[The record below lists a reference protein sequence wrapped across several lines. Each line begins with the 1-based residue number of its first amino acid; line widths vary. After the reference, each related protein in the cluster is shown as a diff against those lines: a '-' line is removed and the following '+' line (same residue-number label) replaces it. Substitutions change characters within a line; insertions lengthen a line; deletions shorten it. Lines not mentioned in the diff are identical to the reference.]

1 MKQMKRFTVTLM
13 ASFLLTAISFNASA
27 QTEFEEGQIAINAG
41 ITYGFDIEELGI
53 RAGAT
58 YFINENMRVGGDL
71 TYWLTDDHAGSSF
84 GQSYSYSWT
93 ALEINGNFHYIFY
106 NQDELLLYG
115 IGALGIHYSRVSMDI
130 PGYGSESS
138 SDSELGLG
146 IGGGVEYNIG
156 GFSIFAEPKLFLSGF
171 DQLKFNIGVR
181 YYL

>member
-1 MKQMKRFTVTLM
+1 MKQMKQFTVTLV
-13 ASFLLTAISFNASA
+13 AVFLLLASSLHVKA

-41 ITYGFDIEELGI
+41 IAYGFDIEELGL
-53 RAGAT
+53 RGGVT
-58 YFINENMRVGGDL
+58 YFLNENMRVGGDL
-71 TYWLTDDHAGSSF
+71 TYWLTDDHTEHYWGET
-84 GQSYSYSWT
+84 YSYSWT
-93 ALEINGNFHYIFY
+93 ALEINGNFHYLFY
-106 NQDELLLYG
+106 NEDDLIIYG

-156 GFSIFAEPKLFLSGF
+156 GFSLFAEPKLFLSGF
-171 DQLKFNIGVR
+171 DQLKLNIGVR